1 MRNALRRLWRLAT
14 CTHRNQ
20 CVDYDLGNTVRIRI
34 CRGCGRVVGQET
46 EHDLKHN
53 PHLTTTD

>member
-1 MRNALRRLWRLAT
+1 MNALRRLWRLAT

-20 CVDYDLGNTVRIRI
+20 CVDYAFDMFTLRI
-34 CRGCGRVVGQET
+34 CRGCGRVVGQVT

-53 PHLTTTD
+53 PHLTVTD